1 MDEIENH
8 KHIILEHMHENDDLD
23 MLKDEIDETIHDH
36 EQTIV
41 IVLQIDEIQYYE
53 IDETDERE
61 CKDEETI
68 VIVNE

>member
-8 KHIILEHMHENDDLD
+8 KHLILKHMHENDDLD
-23 MLKDEIDETIHDH
+23 MLNDEIDETIHDH

-53 IDETDERE
+53 IDETDEHE